1 MKQKPRAIPRLK
13 INITRKEGDLI
24 DGVFEEIVKENIELY
39 LGIQPY
45 NGMRLINDKDL
56 SKIKS
61 SVLVFADK
69 EIKLNDEFIY
79 NNIVYKIKY
88 IDQYYLGN
96 SARYEAIAFSYDSYK

>member
-1 MKQKPRAIPRLK
+1 MKLKPRAIPRVK
-13 INITRKEGDLI
+13 INIIRKEGKLI
-24 DGVFEEIVKENIELY
+24 DGIVEEIIKENIEIE

-45 NGMRLINDKDL
+45 NGIRLMNDKDL

-61 SVLVFADK
+61 SIQVFSDN

>member
-1 MKQKPRAIPRLK
+1 MKLKPRAIPRVK
-13 INITRKEGDLI
+13 INTIRKEGKLI
-24 DGVFEEIVKENIELY
+24 DGIVEEIIKENIEIE

-61 SVLVFADK
+61 SVQIFSDK

-96 SARYEAIAFSYDSYK
+96 SARYEAIAFSYDSYR